1 MAKKKQTR
9 TQTKLECD
17 KYNIRFCL
25 DEVGMGTNDY
35 GPISA
40 LLLSY
45 FDSGKRCRDFLL
57 LADSVSL
64 DGARRAELIIMLLID
79 LLFNSKKQWRN
90 VGQLNGAVEH
100 CKPQKKKQV
109 SRIHP
114 LSFNNKLG
122 WAFI

>member
-25 DEVGMGTNDY
+25 DEVGMD

-100 CKPQKKKQV
+100 CKPQKKT
-109 SRIHP
+109 
-114 LSFNNKLG
+114 SFENPPT
-122 WAFI
+122 FIQ